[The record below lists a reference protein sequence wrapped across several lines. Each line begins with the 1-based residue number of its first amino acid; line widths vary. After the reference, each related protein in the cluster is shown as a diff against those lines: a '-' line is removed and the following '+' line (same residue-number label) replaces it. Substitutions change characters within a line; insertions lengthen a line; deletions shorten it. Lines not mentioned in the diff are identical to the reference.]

1 MPHRRDAVDAAVRT
15 STRRVREPRPRRD
28 AVVRHRFD
36 QLFSLYTD
44 VKENMNE
51 WNLLQFA
58 AIVEGMEDMT
68 AAMDN
73 FALRCKKMPGRY
85 QCPKF
90 KSCFNLGS
98 LAV

>member
-1 MPHRRDAVDAAVRT
+1 MDTSHINKVKPPQHRGTRHI
-15 STRRVREPRPRRD
+15 TRR
-28 AVVRHRFD
+28 
-36 QLFSLYTD
+36 FSLYTD

-58 AIVEGMEDMT
+58 AIVAGMEDMT

>member
-1 MPHRRDAVDAAVRT
+1 M
-15 STRRVREPRPRRD
+15 REPRPRRD

-73 FALRCKKMPGRY
+73 FALRCKKMPGAD
-85 QCPKF
+85 
-90 KSCFNLGS
+90 SELSLNFNVTWSRRWRLHET
-98 LAV
+98 APP

>member
-1 MPHRRDAVDAAVRT
+1 M
-15 STRRVREPRPRRD
+15 
-28 AVVRHRFD
+28 FD

-68 AAMDN
+68 ATMDN
-73 FALRCKKMPGRY
+73 FALRCKKMPGRLRAFDAY
-85 QCPKF
+85 K
-90 KSCFNLGS
+90 NLNKRIEDFQIVKVIGRGS
-98 LAV
+98 FGKVYLV

>member
-1 MPHRRDAVDAAVRT
+1 MDTSRLDGVTAPPHDG
-15 STRRVREPRPRRD
+15 TRSIT
-28 AVVRHRFD
+28 HR
-36 QLFSLYTD
+36 FSLYTD

-58 AIVEGMEDMT
+58 AIVAGMEDMT